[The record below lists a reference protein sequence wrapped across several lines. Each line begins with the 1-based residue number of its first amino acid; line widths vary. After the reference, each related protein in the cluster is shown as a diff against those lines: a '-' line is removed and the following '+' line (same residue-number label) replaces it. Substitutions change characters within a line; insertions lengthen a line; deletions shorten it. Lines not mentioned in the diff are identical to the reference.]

1 LALRLI
7 VFLVALRLQ
16 AQPEAEAL
24 LKTVE
29 QAMQRGDYAV
39 AMEKAEAAARLYEK
53 SGNRT
58 RLGDAENNV
67 GVAALNKGDY
77 AAARPHFERS
87 IELAHEAGV
96 MAPELR
102 RVNNLG
108 NVFFYQGQYVKA
120 FETYQTAL
128 GRLVGHEKES
138 WYAGTRKL
146 TLTNLAV
153 LHQQLGQQQ
162 KALDLYKEIRALPL
176 QQKPSIEAQM
186 LTNLAIVYRRL
197 GDPQQALATYQQAR
211 KLLASDPN
219 AAASLYILHNVGVV
233 EALDFRNVDAA
244 FKTFTEA
251 IAIAEKSGSKRELA
265 LERLFRGETLMMM
278 DKAEAA
284 RADFTAALAD
294 ARSLHLVDELWT
306 ALYGLGRAQAL
317 TGDHLA
323 ARQSFQ
329 EAVAVIESAR
339 TSLGKTTLKA
349 EFLAEKRDVY
359 DALIGELLDLP
370 SPPVAEIFRHM
381 EEGRARNLKELLP
394 AERRDVPIDTVRA
407 NLDAG
412 TAVLAYWIT
421 ATRLAVVWITRDA
434 SGVVQ
439 RRLTAADTV
448 VLGDLTRAL
457 AQRESPRWLPLSETA
472 ASILLDPRLPL
483 TKPRVVVVPDGVL
496 HALPFEVLRAPGGQ
510 RLIEVSAISYLPSV
524 HFLTTGKPAPPRRW
538 PWQVSVA
545 VFADPIP
552 GKSTASSPFEATW
565 PRLAYSAEEARS
577 IAQVLPGRSRLW
589 VGDRNHKSELFTPGG
604 TAVPVLHFG
613 THGAIDTIDSR
624 RSRLLFTPVDG
635 DPSSPFLLTGEI
647 ERLSLSQVE
656 LVTLAA
662 CESELG
668 RYVRGEGVENF
679 GRLFLGAGA
688 GATISS
694 LWRVSDQASA
704 ELMRE
709 FYGALG
715 RGETKAESLR
725 QAKLTMLRAGGE
737 RAHPYFWAPYL
748 LSGDG
753 QTPLS
758 PRVPWWPFIAS
769 AAVLIIGSFAVRR
782 KITK

>member
-1 LALRLI
+1 MKA
-7 VFLVALRLQ
+7 
-16 AQPEAEAL
+16 
-24 LKTVE
+24 VE

-39 AMEKAEAAARLYEK
+39 AMEKGAAAAKLFEK
-53 SGNRT
+53 SNNRG

-77 AAARPHFERS
+77 TAARPHFERS
-87 IELAHEAGV
+87 IALAHEVGTV
-96 MAPELR
+96 GPELR
-102 RVNNLG
+102 RINNLG
-108 NVFFYQGQYVKA
+108 NLFFYQGQYVKA
-120 FETYQTAL
+120 FERYQTAL
-128 GRLVGHEKES
+128 TRLGGHEKEP

-153 LHQQLGQQQ
+153 LHQQLGQHQ

-197 GDPQQALATYQQAR
+197 GDPQQALETYQQAR

-219 AAASLYILHNVGVV
+219 AAASLYILHNAGVV
-233 EALDFRNVDAA
+233 HALDFRNLDAA

-251 IAIAEKSGSKRELA
+251 IAIAEKSGSKRELT
-265 LERLFRGETLMMM
+265 LERLFRGETLLLMG
-278 DKAEAA
+278 KAEAA
-284 RADFTAALAD
+284 RSDFSAALAD

-317 TGDHLA
+317 VNDHAA

-329 EAVAVIESAR
+329 EAVTVIESAR
-339 TSLGKTTLKA
+339 SSLGKTTLKA

-370 SPPVAEIFRHM
+370 APPVAEIFRHM

-394 AERRDVPIDTVRA
+394 AERKDVPIETVRA
-407 NLDAG
+407 GLDEG

-421 ATRLAVVWITRDA
+421 ATRLAVVWITRD
-434 SGVVQ
+434 STGVVQ
-439 RRLTAADTV
+439 RRLRSEDTAGIDE
-448 VLGDLTRAL
+448 LTRAL
-457 AQRESPRWLPLSETA
+457 AQRDSQRWVALSDA
-472 ASILLDPRLPL
+472 AARILLDPALPL
-483 TKPRVVVVPDGVL
+483 TKQRVVIVPDGVL
-496 HALPFEVLRAPGGQ
+496 HALPFEVLRAPGGK
-510 RLIEVSAISYLPSV
+510 RLVELSAISYLPSV
-524 HFLTTGKPAPPRRW
+524 HFLANQKPAPARRW
-538 PWQVSVA
+538 PWQVSMVA
-545 VFADPIP
+545 FADPLP
-552 GKSTASSPFEATW
+552 GRGTGASPFDGSWA
-565 PRLAYSAEEARS
+565 RLAYSADEARS
-577 IAQVLPGRSRLW
+577 IARVLPGRGRLW
-589 VGDRNHKSELFTPGG
+589 IGENNHKTELFAPGG
-604 TAVPVLHFG
+604 TTVPVLHFA

-624 RSRLLFTPVDG
+624 RSRLVFTPVEG
-635 DPSSPFLLTGEI
+635 DPSSQYLFTGEI
-647 ERLSLSQVE
+647 ARLSLSHVE

-662 CESELG
+662 CESERG

-688 GATISS
+688 GATVSS

-704 ELMRE
+704 ELMRD
-709 FYGALG
+709 FYSALG
-715 RGETKAESLR
+715 RGETKAEALR
-725 QAKLTMLRAGGE
+725 QAKLAMLNAGGE

-758 PRVPWWPFIAS
+758 PRVPWWPFL
-769 AAVLIIGSFAVRR
+769 AVAVVLPVGGFTLRKRFA
-782 KITK
+782 K